1 MMDAHSYLPAP
12 NKEKASQE
20 VYSKIIKNKEFENI
34 NRNMILKISQEYMKE
49 YPEEHM
55 GSFTG
60 WYVFTLG
67 IIVED
72 VSKILRKKINL
83 NRIIIRN
90 FISKQIWDTEY
101 LIGRKMFE
109 FRAKKDGIVFIE

>member
-1 MMDAHSYLPAP
+1 MMDAYSNLPAP
-12 NKEKASQE
+12 SKDKATLE
-20 VYSKIIKNKEFENI
+20 VYNKILKIKEFENI
-34 NRNMILKISQEYMKE
+34 NIKIIFKITKDYLKE
-49 YPEEHM
+49 YPEENM

-72 VSKILRKKINL
+72 VSKILRDKVNIS
-83 NRIIIRN
+83 RIIIRN

-101 LIGRKMFE
+101 VIGRKMFE
-109 FRAKKDGIVFIE
+109 FRAKKDGIIFKE

>member
-1 MMDAHSYLPAP
+1 MMDAYSYLPHP
-12 NKEKASQE
+12 SIGQASLE
-20 VYSKIIKNKEFENI
+20 VYNKIINNKEFENI
-34 NRNMILKISQEYMKE
+34 NRNMILKISQEYVKE
-49 YPEEHM
+49 YPEDQM

-72 VSKILRKKINL
+72 VSKILRKKINF

-101 LIGRKMFE
+101 IIGRKMFE
-109 FRAKKDGIVFIE
+109 FRAKKDGIIFIE